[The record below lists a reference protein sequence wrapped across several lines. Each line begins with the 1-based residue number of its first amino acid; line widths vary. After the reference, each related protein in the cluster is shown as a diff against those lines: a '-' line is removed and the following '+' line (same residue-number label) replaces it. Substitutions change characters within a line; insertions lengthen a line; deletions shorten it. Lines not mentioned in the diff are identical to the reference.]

1 MAGIDGD
8 HILMEHADASIET
21 NTLPNEVKSD
31 VEDGASHNLTSY
43 SYSDNGLFSNE
54 KLQSM

>member
-31 VEDGASHNLTSY
+31 VEDGASHNLTYY
-43 SYSDNGLFSNE
+43 SYIDNDLLSN
-54 KLQSM
+54 KN

>member
-1 MAGIDGD
+1 MAGIDHD
-8 HILMEHADASIET
+8 YILMEHAEVSIET

-31 VEDGASHNLTSY
+31 VEDGVSHNLTSY